1 MLQQKSKI
9 SSQLQRPKF
18 HLGPI
23 QRNQSNQSPS
33 AAARDLVPVASR
45 TSQKRLLKGVT
56 RDTIIHAVENVDV
69 QAVILGLLRSK
80 KEIIRLQ
87 TLSFIFDR
95 IQGKSKQDVSVS
107 GGLVHAH
114 VRDPRLAAL
123 PQEALLELARA
134 YDQILVKHLPDA
146 APDSSQNQ
154 IESKL

>member
-1 MLQQKSKI
+1 MLQAEEQNQQPASAPEIPSRADSKE
-9 SSQLQRPKF
+9 SVESKPKRGGKRPGAGRKPNLAK
-18 HLGPI
+18 H
-23 QRNQSNQSPS
+23 
-33 AAARDLVPVASR
+33 
-45 TSQKRLLKGVT
+45 LLKGVT

-69 QAVILGLLRSK
+69 QGVILGLLRSK

-87 TLSFIFDR
+87 TLNFIFDR
-95 IQGKSKQDVSVS
+95 IQGKPKQDVSVS

-146 APDSSQNQ
+146 PPDTQQNQ
-154 IESKL
+154 MESN